1 MLNLFNRLTPFFM
14 RKNYILFLAVIASFE
29 FSTAQTL
36 GSAPTLTFT
45 NNTGI
50 SSDNIATDGDGGS
63 VNISDINIQIYSIL
77 DTNGTLT
84 MPLSWED
91 TSFYTAGSYTGITAN
106 MATGRKGMAIK
117 SENGA
122 EFKLNQFQYLN
133 WGETQTGGA
142 VNTIKGYKN
151 GIEVA
156 STTFQ
161 GYNNP
166 FLPNTIVLNNA
177 FDNVDEVRFYISA
190 GGYEGNQNFTNHS
203 INSIQVSTPI
213 LSVTDFDTNKKLN
226 IYPNPTSNQVNVEFQ
241 TDEIATLEVYDV
253 SGKLLLTEL
262 LNHKINTVNLEKL
275 TSGIYF
281 FKISSTEGISTN
293 KIIKN

>member
-1 MLNLFNRLTPFFM
+1 M
-14 RKNYILFLAVIASFE
+14 RKNYILFLATVSFFK
-29 FSTAQTL
+29 FSSAQTL
-36 GSAPTLTFT
+36 STAPTLTFT

-50 SSDNIATDGDGGS
+50 STDNIASDGDGGS
-63 VNISDINIQIYSIL
+63 VNISDIDIQIYSIS
-77 DTNGTLT
+77 DVDGVMTA
-84 MPLSWED
+84 PLSWENA
-91 TSFYTAGSYTGITAN
+91 SYYGAGTYTGITAN

-117 SENGA
+117 SENGS

-133 WGETQTGGA
+133 WGESQADGA

-166 FLPNTIVLNNA
+166 FLPNTIILTTA
-177 FDNVDEVRFYISA
+177 FNDVDEVRFYISA

-203 INSIQVSTPI
+203 INSIQVSTAV
-213 LSVTDFDTNKKLN
+213 LSANSFELNSKLN
-226 IYPNPTSNQVNVEFQ
+226 IYPNPASNQVTIELLSN
-241 TDEIATLEVYDV
+241 EISTLEIYDV
-253 SGKLLLTEL
+253 SGKLLFTQILKDQS
-262 LNHKINTVNLEKL
+262 NIINIEKL
-275 TSGIYF
+275 SAGIYF
-281 FKISSTEGISTN
+281 FKASSSEGISTN

>member
-1 MLNLFNRLTPFFM
+1 M
-14 RKNYILFLAVIASFE
+14 RKNYILFLAAVICFQ
-29 FSTAQTL
+29 FNTAQTL
-36 GSAPTLTFT
+36 GTAPTLTFT

-50 SSDNIATDGDGGS
+50 STDNIASDGDGGS

-77 DTNGTLT
+77 DTNGTIT

-91 TSFYTAGSYTGITAN
+91 ASFFTAGSYTGITAN

-133 WGETQTGGA
+133 WGESQAQGA
-142 VNTIKGYKN
+142 VNTIKGFKN

-166 FLPNTIVLNNA
+166 FLPNTIILNNA

-213 LSVTDFDTNKKLN
+213 LSINDFDKNKKLN
-226 IYPNPTSNQVNVEFQ
+226 IFPNPASNYVNIELL
-241 TDEIATLEVYDV
+241 TNEISNLEVYDV
-253 SGKLLLTEL
+253 SGKLILAQVLTD
-262 LNHKINTVNLEKL
+262 KINTIAIDQL

-281 FKISSTEGISTN
+281 FKVNSSEGSS
-293 KIIKN
+293 IKKVVKD

>member
-1 MLNLFNRLTPFFM
+1 M
-14 RKNYILFLAVIASFE
+14 RKNYILFLAAVICFQ
-29 FSTAQTL
+29 FNTAQTL
-36 GSAPTLTFT
+36 GTAPTLTFT

-50 SSDNIATDGDGGS
+50 STDNIASDGDGGS

-77 DTNGTLT
+77 DTNGTIT

-91 TSFYTAGSYTGITAN
+91 ASFFTAGSYTGITAN

-133 WGETQTGGA
+133 WGESQAQGA
-142 VNTIKGYKN
+142 VNTIKGFKN

-166 FLPNTIVLNNA
+166 FLPNTIILNNA

-213 LSVTDFDTNKKLN
+213 LSINDFDKNKKLN
-226 IYPNPTSNQVNVEFQ
+226 IFPNPASNYVNIELL
-241 TDEIATLEVYDV
+241 TNEISNLEVYDV
-253 SGKLLLTEL
+253 SGKLILAQVLTD
-262 LNHKINTVNLEKL
+262 KINTIAIDQL

-281 FKISSTEGISTN
+281 FKVNSSEGSS
-293 KIIKN
+293 IKKVVKN

>member
-1 MLNLFNRLTPFFM
+1 M
-14 RKNYILFLAVIASFE
+14 RKNYILFLAVVASFQ
-29 FSTAQTL
+29 FGTAQTL

-50 SSDNIATDGDGGS
+50 STDNIATDGDGGS
-63 VNISDINIQIYSIL
+63 VNITDINIQIYNIL
-77 DTNGTLT
+77 DTNGTLVT
-84 MPLSWED
+84 PLSWEN
-91 TSFYTAGSYTGITAN
+91 SSYFGAGTYSGITAN

-117 SENGA
+117 SENGS

-133 WGETQTGGA
+133 WGESQAEGA

-156 STTFQ
+156 TSTFQ

-166 FLPNTIVLNNA
+166 FIPNTIVLNTA
-177 FDNVDEVRFYISA
+177 FNDVDEVRFYISA

-213 LSVTDFDTNKKLN
+213 LSTNHFELN
-226 IYPNPTSNQVNVEFQ
+226 SNLTVYPNPASKQVTLELLSN
-241 TDEIATLEVYDV
+241 EISNLEVYDV
-253 SGKLLLTEL
+253 SGKLIVAQILT
-262 LNHKINTVNLEKL
+262 NKINTIAIDQF

-281 FKISSTEGISTN
+281 FKVISSEGTS
-293 KIIKN
+293 IKKVVKN